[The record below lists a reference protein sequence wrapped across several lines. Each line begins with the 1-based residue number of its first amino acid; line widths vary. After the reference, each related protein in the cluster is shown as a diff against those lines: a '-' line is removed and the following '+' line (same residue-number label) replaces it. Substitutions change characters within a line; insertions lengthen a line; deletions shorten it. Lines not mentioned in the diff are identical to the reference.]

1 MNQNQ
6 ILPCLCQNTRR
17 AANALT
23 KYYDKAFADSEI
35 TTTQFALLK
44 NIQRLGS
51 TNITDLTQ
59 VVKLEKSTLTR
70 TLAPLID
77 AEYIHSERGKNKREI
92 ILSLTEKGEEKV
104 ASALPAWQMMQA
116 EITDFLGGEENAWD
130 FISKLLKLQDL
141 TTAHM
146 DTEKKQKNE

>member
-17 AANALT
+17 AANTLT
-23 KYYDKAFADSEI
+23 KYYDKAFEDEEI
-35 TTTQFALLK
+35 TASQFALLI

-59 VVKLEKSTLTR
+59 VVKLDKSTLTR

-77 AEYIHSERGKNKREI
+77 ADYIHSERGRNKREI
-92 ILSLTEKGEEKV
+92 ILSLTEKGHHKV
-104 ASALPAWQMMQA
+104 ASALPAWQRMQA
-116 EITDFLGGEENAWD
+116 EVTEFLGGEEEAWD
-130 FISKLLKLQDL
+130 FINKVLKIQKLMVSNSS
-141 TTAHM
+141 TAQHP
-146 DTEKKQKNE
+146 KKE